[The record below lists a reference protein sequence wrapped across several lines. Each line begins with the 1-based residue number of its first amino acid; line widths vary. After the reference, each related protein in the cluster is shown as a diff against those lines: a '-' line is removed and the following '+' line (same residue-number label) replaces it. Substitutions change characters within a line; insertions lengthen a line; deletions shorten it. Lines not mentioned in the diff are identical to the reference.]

1 MPLNI
6 LWLAITYVCF
16 KSCPL
21 CNHTQSQITRMPS
34 TPTWYDFSKIFSRSL
49 GGDLV
54 ICDRGRFCR
63 NPFRPFS
70 RGALGAAMQRA
81 DVWVKSGSR
90 VLFNIHCVEGW
101 INLKW
106 TIVLCRGQ
114 KSEWRHASP
123 GVIFSLVAIQAIGDE
138 LLFVNTGDR
147 EIRGQGCMNSM
158 NELWVKCHL
167 GGGCGG
173 CCRLSFL
180 LSNESWD
187 KMRKSGSILAKYKQ
201 MPKTWISRHFLC
213 FQIVS
218 FLRLSWLT

>member
-1 MPLNI
+1 
-6 LWLAITYVCF
+6 
-16 KSCPL
+16 
-21 CNHTQSQITRMPS
+21 MPS
-34 TPTWYDFSKIFSRSL
+34 TPTWYDFSKVFSRSL

-123 GVIFSLVAIQAIGDE
+123 RVIFSWVAIQAIGDK
-138 LLFVNTGDR
+138 LLFVNTGDW

-180 LSNESWD
+180 LSNESWGQNE
-187 KMRKSGSILAKYKQ
+187 KE
-201 MPKTWISRHFLC
+201 WIHTG
-213 FQIVS
+213 QV
-218 FLRLSWLT
+218 

>member
-21 CNHTQSQITRMPS
+21 CNHTQSQITKMPS
-34 TPTWYDFSKIFSRSL
+34 TSTWYDFSKIFSRSL

-81 DVWVKSGSR
+81 DVWVKSGRSAFQHTLCGR
-90 VLFNIHCVEGW
+90 I
-101 INLKW
+101 INPKW

-123 GVIFSLVAIQAIGDE
+123 GVIFSWVAIQAIVRWIIICKHGWPRD
-138 LLFVNTGDR
+138 
-147 EIRGQGCMNSM
+147 QG
-158 NELWVKCHL
+158 
-167 GGGCGG
+167 
-173 CCRLSFL
+173 
-180 LSNESWD
+180 
-187 KMRKSGSILAKYKQ
+187 
-201 MPKTWISRHFLC
+201 SRMYEQHEWA
-213 FQIVS
+213 VG
-218 FLRLSWLT
+218 